1 MRNKLMIM
9 ACSALLLNSL
19 SAESTATPKVSNKET
34 TKETVKETVKE
45 KPVVAKEPVKN
56 VGLKSKM
63 INQLKIT
70 SNSSELDYTKRTL
83 IFTGAVVVKDP
94 QIELEADLMKITFT
108 PTEEIESFKATSK
121 FDDVVIIVHREGE
134 EDIIAK
140 GEEVHYD
147 ALTGKVTLR
156 GESTSIKN
164 GSITNVGAKKII
176 FFLED
181 NGLTNFKIIGRS
193 TTIMERDSNLLKKRS
208 KKKKEIKN
216 DKK

>member
-1 MRNKLMIM
+1 MRNKLIIL
-9 ACSALLLNSL
+9 ACSALLLNAVHSE
-19 SAESTATPKVSNKET
+19 A
-34 TKETVKETVKE
+34 TVKSKNIVKE
-45 KPVVAKEPVKN
+45 IKKSKSVQPKKPVKN
-56 VGLKSKM
+56 VGLASKKV
-63 INQLKIT
+63 NQLKIT

-83 IFTGAVVVKDP
+83 IFTGGVVVKDP

-108 PTEEIESFKATSK
+108 ATEEIESFKATSK

-134 EDIIAK
+134 EDVIAK
-140 GEEVHYD
+140 GEDVVYD
-147 ALTGKVTLR
+147 ALTGKVTLS

-164 GSITNVGAKKII
+164 GAITNVGAKKII

-193 TTIMERDSNLLKKRS
+193 TTIMERDSNLLKKRA
-208 KKKKEIKN
+208 KKKKDSKN